1 MRTFKEVYPVPN
13 VPHETTNL
21 STQNSKEDM
30 KTMENPM
37 KKDHV
42 IIGVGNCGSQ
52 IAWAAEKK
60 YPDLF
65 DCIYVNSSSADL
77 SMVKSESSLKVKI
90 GAKMAAEGSGKN
102 RSKMKDYLE
111 EDIGDL
117 LQNTQFTDTIVDKK
131 YAFVVCSAA
140 GGTGSGA
147 GPVLMAILR
156 QCFPDT
162 NFILVVVCPSI
173 SSSIMEQGNA
183 LEFMQEL
190 FGEAMGADTTYMVY
204 DNEKMSNLPPTK
216 CLEAVNENVV
226 EDLRVLTGIGN
237 YATPYESIDSADME
251 SILTTPGRLLV
262 CRINK
267 GLTEKEMEDGDLDD
281 RIIKAIKNGAHA
293 ETDRNKRVVRWGVI
307 TYFTDSVNKLYNAEH
322 EKLQEFL
329 GTPIERFNHNA
340 INDGNENMNFFYLI
354 ASGMSPIN
362 DRVKK
367 ITDRIEELEN
377 ALAKDDTDKFILSG
391 EGASYDVMEAR
402 RKADRKNRAQQEVSP
417 EDIFKKFRK

>member
-1 MRTFKEVYPVPN
+1 MVCVLCPGALVCGRPA
-13 VPHETTNL
+13 L
-21 STQNSKEDM
+21 SAGLLC
-30 KTMENPM
+30 P
-37 KKDHV
+37 
-42 IIGVGNCGSQ
+42 CGSYHSHG
-52 IAWAAEKK
+52 KG
-60 YPDLF
+60 
-65 DCIYVNSSSADL
+65 
-77 SMVKSESSLKVKI
+77 
-90 GAKMAAEGSGKN
+90 GAP
-102 RSKMKDYLE
+102 
-111 EDIGDL
+111 
-117 LQNTQFTDTIVDKK
+117 
-131 YAFVVCSAA
+131 
-140 GGTGSGA
+140 GA

-226 EDLRVLTGIGN
+226 EDLRVLTGVDN